1 MNLVT
6 ANPEKCPLKKPED
19 VTTGD
24 CIQCLSQ
31 MCSEK
36 GKEGKV
42 SGGNFGIDVL
52 KGAERLSNSESVF
65 LHLQN
70 GNIEK
75 MAFSSVEAAERFFE
89 GWLVP
94 FAKEG
99 NNQAFVF
106 HCTGCKTQLRFAVLD
121 EAIKTERVDQFLS
134 CPVCGKKYVGY
145 NNY

>member
-19 VTTGD
+19 IETGD

-36 GKEGKV
+36 GKEGNV
-42 SGGNFGIDVL
+42 SGNFGIDVL

-75 MAFSSVEAAERFFE
+75 MAFSSVEAAKLFFE
-89 GWLVP
+89 GWFIP
-94 FAKEG
+94 FAREK
-99 NNQAFVF
+99 NKDTIVF
-106 HCTGCKTQLRFAVLD
+106 GCRGCKTTLTGIILD
-121 EAIKTERVDQFLS
+121 ETIREEKFYQFCS

-145 NNY
+145 TIC